1 MQICLCFS
9 VLVPVSELTVG
20 SDSVDPSH
28 LCWGCVNNGRPRE
41 DKESRQ
47 KSGRCNNW
55 ECSRY
60 IWRRF
65 ALQRCCPLAQEAK
78 YGWSSVKKHK
88 VLISITSSFCSN
100 NSVRLSPT
108 DPLSHLLFQT
118 ILRPLFY
125 TTLETV
131 FSDVI
136 QI

>member
-65 ALQRCCPLAQEAK
+65 TLQRCCPLAQEAK
-78 YGWSSVKKHK
+78 YGWPSVKEH
-88 VLISITSSFCSN
+88 VVAISIARIYCVSLAKSIFIFITKLHCAFELLSF
-100 NSVRLSPT
+100 
-108 DPLSHLLFQT
+108 LL
-118 ILRPLFY
+118 LL
-125 TTLETV
+125 LLV
-131 FSDVI
+131 V
-136 QI
+136 